1 MTTHKSTALVTG
13 ASSGLGVEFC
23 RQLAQRCEVIIAVA
37 RREDRLEELARELQG
52 TVEVHA
58 VAADLATVEGVTRTV
73 EALRQKG
80 PVDILV
86 NNAGFGT
93 FGAMMEGELSQQ
105 LAMIRLHVDA
115 TIELSNAAIPFMQEL
130 GGGHIVNVASVAA
143 LLPVKDT
150 VVYGASK
157 AFVASFSGSLQEEVR
172 AAGIQV
178 QCLCPGFT
186 RTEMHASEGFS
197 EFDTARIPDD
207 MWMEADAVV
216 AASLAALEEDRVMV
230 IPGEANRGIVHAA
243 LASQLESLA
252 Q

>member
-1 MTTHKSTALVTG
+1 MTTHKTTALVTG
-13 ASSGLGVEFC
+13 ASSGLGAEFC
-23 RQLAQRCEVIIAVA
+23 RQLARRCDVIIAVA
-37 RREDRLEELARELQG
+37 RREDRLRELASELQG
-52 TVEVHA
+52 QTEVH
-58 VAADLATVEGVTRTV
+58 VVVADLATVEGVTRTV

-93 FGAMMEGELSQQ
+93 FGARAKVELSQQ
-105 LAMIRLHVDA
+105 LNMIRLHVDA
-115 TIELSNAAIPFMQEL
+115 TVELSNAAIPFMQEL

-143 LLPVKDT
+143 LLPMKDT

-157 AFVASFSGSLQEEVR
+157 AFVASFSRALQQEVR

-197 EFDTARIPDD
+197 NFDIARTPDD
-207 MWMEADAVV
+207 MWMESDAVV
-216 AASLAALEEDRVMV
+216 AASLAALGEDRVLV
-230 IPGEANRGIVHAA
+230 IPGEVNQEVVRAA
-243 LASQLESLA
+243 LKGQLDSVG
-252 Q
+252 